1 MRFSLLFP
9 ALLVHLRANLNSATA
24 LPEAL
29 NGAAVVKRG
38 CNQDNVLRA
47 LKVHSSAASAF
58 CTSYNH
64 ITTSSIYTVTPT
76 TGVAPVV

>member
-9 ALLVHLRANLNSATA
+9 ALLVQLRATLSSATA

-29 NGAAVVKRG
+29 NDARVVKRG

-47 LKVHSSAASAF
+47 LEAHSSDASAF
-58 CTSYNH
+58 CTSYNQ
-64 ITTSSIYTVTPT
+64 ISSSTIYTVTPT